1 MKIQAMDKEIKQ
13 AERDHPDPDKV
24 RDMAIKIKNGLYK
37 GPLTNMDQLVLK
49 KVELL
54 EMKEKVAER
63 IARDR
68 EADKKMK
75 ELIATKIA
83 VELGPVCDS
92 AICGACKRIVEGFAA
107 AVEKGIVDTEKVT
120 LEDVADSFC
129 KEREFQVQYGRLVND
144 MCTTMTTQQQY
155 KSLLL
160 QPFEKEID
168 YDWVSLPQYL
178 CCIISIT
185 LPAF

>member
-1 MKIQAMDKEIKQ
+1 MDKEIKKE
-13 AERDHPDPDKV
+13 ERDHPDPDKA
-24 RDMAIKIKNGLYK
+24 RDMAIKIKNGVFK
-37 GPLTNMDQLVLK
+37 GPLTNMDKLVLK

-63 IARDR
+63 IARDK

-75 ELIATKIA
+75 ELIATRTA

-92 AICGACKRIVEGFAA
+92 AICGACKRIVQGFAA
-107 AVEKGIVDTEKVT
+107 AVEKGIGDKEKVT

-168 YDWVSLPQYL
+168 YDWVSLL
-178 CCIISIT
+178 NTSII
-185 LPAF
+185 